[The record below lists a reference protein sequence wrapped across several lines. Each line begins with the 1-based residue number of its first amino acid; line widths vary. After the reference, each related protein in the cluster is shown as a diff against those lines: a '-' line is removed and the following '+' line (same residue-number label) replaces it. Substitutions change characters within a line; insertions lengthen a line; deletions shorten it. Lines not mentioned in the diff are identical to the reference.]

1 MEWIVDPP
9 QIGRLESGTR
19 RHRCSCVMV
28 QRTSR
33 FDRLPPDAGITQRL
47 DSCAVELEARIW
59 LVVPCYDEALRLD
72 LDAYGLALER
82 HAGLKLLFVDDGSQD
97 ETRALL
103 EAFAGDRPDRVSVL
117 ALPSNVGKAGA
128 VRAGLLEAFEAA
140 PEYVAYWDADL
151 STPLE
156 ELPRLV
162 ARLSSDSTLEIAL
175 GSRVR
180 LLGRTIERL
189 ETRHYLGRVV
199 AFFAAWALGVP
210 VYDTQCGA
218 KVLRVT
224 DRTRALFAQPLR
236 TGWTF
241 DVEVIARWL
250 RDRRSEGEATPQ
262 SGLIEVPLYT
272 WRHVSGSKVRASDLP
287 RALYELWWIY
297 RHYR

>member
-1 MEWIVDPP
+1 
-9 QIGRLESGTR
+9 
-19 RHRCSCVMV
+19 MV
-28 QRTSR
+28 QRRSR
-33 FDRLPPDAGITQRL
+33 VDRLPPDAGIAQRL
-47 DSCAVELEARIW
+47 ESRAVQLEARIW
-59 LVVPCYDEALRLD
+59 LVVPCYDEASRLD
-72 LDAYGLALER
+72 LEPYGVALER
-82 HAGLKLLFVDDGSQD
+82 HPGLRLLFVDDGSRD

-103 EAFAGDRPDRVSVL
+103 EAFAGDRPDRASVL

-128 VRAGLLEAFEAA
+128 VRAGVLEAFEAE

-162 ARLSSDSTLEIAL
+162 ARLSSDSALEIAL

-199 AFFAAWALGVP
+199 AFFAAWALGVA

-224 DRTRALFAQPLR
+224 ARTRALFAQPFH

-241 DVEVIARWL
+241 DVELIARWL
-250 RDRRSEGEATPQ
+250 RDRRAEGDATPK
-262 SGLIEVPLYT
+262 SGLIEVPLHT
-272 WRHVSGSKVRASDLP
+272 WHHVSGSKVRASDLP
-287 RALYELWWIY
+287 RALLDLWWIY
-297 RHYR
+297 RRYR